1 MSGAPEWSVVI
12 RDKDCIEQESADAYK
27 RLRLEILDNDMGT
40 FTLELPASHPAVD
53 WVVQPGAGIVVRRH
67 GTDRVEFSG
76 YVLDVYFSESQQ
88 SPKGD
93 VTVVGVCDNVLLAKE
108 LAFVNTSED
117 VSTSA
122 LTTFAAAYGSYTAV
136 SETAIKNIIGN
147 NIGPAAGIVRRR
159 YPFLNIPATTGL
171 GTIGTWVVRF
181 EPILDKV
188 QAMARFSD
196 LSFRLVQGAPGKI
209 DVEVW
214 EPEIR
219 EEARFSVEA
228 RNIKSIV
235 GTFRAPDTTEVIVGG
250 GGEGRARVWTRR
262 ADTTLSTNFGRR
274 ATIFHSRMDT
284 VTLSEMRQTADEDL
298 VEGTPTSGVTF
309 EVADTPHLKYGVH
322 YSVGDRVSAVVRGV
336 EISDTIKRVEI
347 IHEPGKAP
355 QITPSI
361 GLPNEPETNDLVY
374 AMRQILKRLGA
385 NERR

>member
-1 MSGAPEWSVVI
+1 MSGTPEWSVVI
-12 RDKDCIEQESADAYK
+12 RDKNCIEQESADAYK
-27 RLRLEILDNDMGT
+27 RIRMEILDNDMGT

-53 WVVQPGAGIVVRRH
+53 WVVQPGAGIVVRRQ

-76 YVLDVYFSESQQ
+76 YVLDVYFAESQQ

-93 VTVVGVCDNVLLAKE
+93 VTVVGVCDNVLIAKE
-108 LAFVNTSED
+108 LAFVSTSSD
-117 VSTSA
+117 VSSTGLSTFSAVNATYTGPAETS
-122 LTTFAAAYGSYTAV
+122 
-136 SETAIKNIIGN
+136 IKNIIGN
-147 NIGPAAGIVRRR
+147 NIGPAAGITRRR
-159 YPFLNIPATTGL
+159 YSFLNIPASTGL
-171 GTIGTWVVRF
+171 GTSGTWKARF
-181 EPILDKV
+181 EPILDRV
-188 QAMARFSD
+188 QAMASFGGV
-196 LSFRLVQGAPGKI
+196 SFRLVQGVPGKI

-214 EPEIR
+214 QPTLV

-235 GTFRAPDTTEVIVGG
+235 GTFRAPDTSEVIVGG

-262 ADTTLSTNFGRR
+262 SNTSLQTTYGRR

-284 VTLSEMRQTADEDL
+284 VDLAEMRQTADEDL
-298 VEGTPTSGVTF
+298 AEGTATAGVTF
-309 EVADTPHLKYGVH
+309 EVADTPHLKYGIH
-322 YSVGDRVSAVVRGV
+322 YSVGDRVTAVVRGV

-361 GLPNEPETNDLVY
+361 GLPNEPESDGLVTT
-374 AMRQILKRLGA
+374 MRKILKRLGA